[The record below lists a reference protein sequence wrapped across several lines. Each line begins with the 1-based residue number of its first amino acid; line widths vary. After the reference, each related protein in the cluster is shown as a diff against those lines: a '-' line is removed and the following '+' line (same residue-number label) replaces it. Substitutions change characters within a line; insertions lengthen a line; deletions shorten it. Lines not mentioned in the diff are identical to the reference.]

1 MKLKIEFNETCE
13 AQAKVVANFLVEMAQ
28 AKSGVVIPRSEKGHA
43 PHDRPKMDEGLHP
56 LTPNYEET
64 QKPVTPKMTP
74 RSEMVQEPENY
85 TKTPEKIEDGAPTL
99 HEIREMLKLKAKT
112 KKQDILIELKRLKTK
127 SLTAMDKAD
136 YPNFFN
142 FLQQL

>member
-1 MKLKIEFNETCE
+1 
-13 AQAKVVANFLVEMAQ
+13 
-28 AKSGVVIPRSEKGHA
+28 
-43 PHDRPKMDEGLHP
+43 MDEGLHP
-56 LTPNYEET
+56 LAPNYEET

-74 RSEMVQEPENY
+74 KVVEPAPV
-85 TKTPEKIEDGAPTL
+85 KTPEKVEDGAPTL

-112 KKQDILIELKRLKTK
+112 KKQEILIELKRLKTK

-136 YPNFFN
+136 YPNFFI